1 MPSSLIS
8 SAGFIP
14 RSGGRAPSALLLLH
28 DEEFRGAEEEFL
40 NAHKHY
46 RDGRQKEAIA
56 DALKAFESTLKTIC
70 DRRSW
75 SYDPKATAKPLLDV
89 GPTEWTCSAGT
100 GTAVQ
105 RLACRLRKWSPDEL
119 QSERRSRPGP
129 GAGDSAA
136 AYRRI
141 RPSSSSG
148 EYCVSGRSASHAQ
161 VMLTS

>member
-89 GPTEWTCSAGT
+89 VLQNGLVPPELEPQFSG
-100 GTAVQ
+100 
-105 RLACRLRKWSPDEL
+105 LRAALESGLPMIRNRKGGHGQGQEPVTVPPHIVAFAL
-119 QSERRSRPGP
+119 HL
-129 GAGDSAA
+129 AA
-136 AYRRI
+136 ANIVFLVEAHRT
-141 RPSSSSG
+141 
-148 EYCVSGRSASHAQ
+148 
-161 VMLTS
+161 LK